1 MDLTNLSLSTVLLT
15 EQVKKQVPANELSKL
30 SGKLLYQ
37 DDTTATYFVLAQ
49 IDKTKPDKP
58 KKKAAKPVGMFSWE
72 TVLLVVLWTAFLCLV
87 AVG

>member
-1 MDLTNLSLSTVLLT
+1 MDLTNLSASTMLLA

-49 IDKTKPDKP
+49 VDKTKPDKS
-58 KKKAAKPVGMFSWE
+58 KKKVAKPVGLFSWE
-72 TVLLVVLWTAFLCLV
+72 TILLITLWTAFLCLV

>member
-37 DDTTATYFVLAQ
+37 DDTTATYFVLAKVDTKEHAKQ
-49 IDKTKPDKP
+49 I
-58 KKKAAKPVGMFSWE
+58 
-72 TVLLVVLWTAFLCLV
+72 LN
-87 AVG
+87 